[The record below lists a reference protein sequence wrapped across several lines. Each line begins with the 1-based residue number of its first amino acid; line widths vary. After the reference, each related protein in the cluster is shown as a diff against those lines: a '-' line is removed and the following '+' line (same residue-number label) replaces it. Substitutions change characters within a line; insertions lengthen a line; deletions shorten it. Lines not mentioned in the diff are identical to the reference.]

1 MSGPRTKRQ
10 FAGASSDPSQRQ
22 ITAFFS
28 KADPSSTTSP
38 SDTPISTPLNG
49 PVIPPNVQSN
59 LLSVGMRVR
68 KSVVEGYKTDPFS
81 YNAFA
86 LWSDS
91 ADNTPVASTPAAP
104 FYSPRE
110 LAPFCGINKV
120 GGLAVQP
127 LSTIHESTPP
137 HMPMSLTSSQESNSS
152 ATSATEAVATTTRK
166 RGYVE
171 EEEGLD
177 VVAAAQH
184 SGPWGEWA
192 DGEISPRSFAPA
204 GWGNARV
211 MAMPKTRS
219 RKSGHGAGGTPSSLA
234 ELGQEN
240 RNADDF
246 DEAPFLSYGEGDM
259 EIE

>member
-10 FAGASSDPSQRQ
+10 FAGASSDPNQRQ

-28 KADPSSTTSP
+28 KANPSAFTPDASTP
-38 SDTPISTPLNG
+38 PLNG
-49 PVIPPNVQSN
+49 PVIPANVQSN

-68 KSVVEGYKTDPFS
+68 KSVAEGYKTDPSS
-81 YNAFA
+81 YSGFN

-91 ADNTPVASTPAAP
+91 TLSSGNLPVATNPNAP
-104 FYSPRE
+104 FHSPRE

-127 LSTIHESTPP
+127 VPQEPSSYFAI
-137 HMPMSLTSSQESNSS
+137 TSSQESTSS
-152 ATSATEAVATTTRK
+152 NTSATEAMATSAVATRK
-166 RGYVE
+166 RVFVE
-171 EEEGLD
+171 EEDGVETA
-177 VVAAAQH
+177 VQQ
-184 SGPWGEWA
+184 PWQEWR

-211 MAMPKTRS
+211 MATPKTRN
-219 RKSGHGAGGTPSSLA
+219 RKSGAAAGHASSLG

-240 RNADDF
+240 MVVDDF
-246 DEAPFLSYGEGDM
+246 DEAPFLSYGEGQVGDTEM
-259 EIE
+259 E